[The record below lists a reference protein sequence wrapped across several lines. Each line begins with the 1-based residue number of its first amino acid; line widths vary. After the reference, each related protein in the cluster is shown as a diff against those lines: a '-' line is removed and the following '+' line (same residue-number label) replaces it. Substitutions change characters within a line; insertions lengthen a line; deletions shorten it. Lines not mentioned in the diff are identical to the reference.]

1 MSEWLI
7 KVAGVR
13 PKETNMITA
22 ALDEK
27 CGKILTV

>member
-1 MSEWLI
+1 MSEWLM
-7 KVAGVR
+7 KVVGLR
-13 PKETNMITA
+13 SKETNMITA